1 MDFKE
6 IESAIKKVFGA
17 AALVHESEVLVG
29 RTFKPALAV
38 CAHPK
43 VLGAVRHFCESRF
56 ERPLSKNQIVRTGRL
71 RCSEF
76 FIF

>member
-1 MDFKE
+1 MDFKT
-6 IESAIKKVFGA
+6 IEAAIKQVFGA
-17 AALVHESEVLVG
+17 AALVHETEVLDG

-38 CAHPK
+38 CAHPQ
-43 VLGAVRHFCESRF
+43 VLKTVRHFCETRF
-56 ERPLSKNQIVRTGRL
+56 ERPLSKNQTVRTGRF